1 MNEKEFA
8 EISLNVGLV
17 IGISYMVFIIYK
29 LGKDSKAGK
38 FGGFI
43 LFLALGLGIFGFIVK
58 FIIKMFLT
66 SQLS

>member
-38 FGGFI
+38 FGGVI